1 MSPVKVGGS
10 TVYKGKSGQWS
21 FVAHRTTGFLV
32 FFFLLMHIVDV
43 SLARFD
49 SDGRLYDEV
58 HELYGN
64 IFMRLFEVG
73 LLFALW
79 FHALNGLRI
88 IIVFTRSRSFESI
101 ACLSCAVSSRASTCA
116 FSFGQLANPYCRA
129 IWNCA
134 SVTDFAPP
142 LLSRSLA

>member
-1 MSPVKVGGS
+1 MGQSLVSEAEVSPVKVGGS

-32 FFFLLMHIVDV
+32 FFFLLMHVVDV
-43 SLARFD
+43 SLSHDA
-49 SDGRLYDEV
+49 RLYNEV

-88 IIVFTRSRSFESI
+88 IVVDFFPGAVRRERLLTVWVVALTLIIGIPMAWIIVKPWVEN
-101 ACLSCAVSSRASTCA
+101 L
-116 FSFGQLANPYCRA
+116 
-129 IWNCA
+129 
-134 SVTDFAPP
+134 
-142 LLSRSLA
+142 

>member
-1 MSPVKVGGS
+1 LVSEAQVSTLKVGGS

-32 FFFLLMHIVDV
+32 FFFLLMHVVDV

-49 SDGRLYDEV
+49 TNGRLYNEV
-58 HELYGN
+58 HEIYGN

-88 IIVFTRSRSFESI
+88 IIVDFFPKAVRHEKVLSAYVVGLTLVAGIPMAVIIVKPWFE
-101 ACLSCAVSSRASTCA
+101 
-116 FSFGQLANPYCRA
+116 G
-129 IWNCA
+129 
-134 SVTDFAPP
+134 
-142 LLSRSLA
+142 

>member
-1 MSPVKVGGS
+1 MDHRVGQSLVSEAQVSPVKVGGS

-32 FFFLLMHIVDV
+32 FFFLLMHVVDV

-49 SDGRLYDEV
+49 TTGRLYNEV
-58 HELYGN
+58 HHIYGN
-64 IFMRLFEVG
+64 ILMRLFEVG

-88 IIVFTRSRSFESI
+88 IVVDFFPGAVRRERMLTVWVVALTFIIGIPMAWIIVKPFFE
-101 ACLSCAVSSRASTCA
+101 
-116 FSFGQLANPYCRA
+116 G
-129 IWNCA
+129 
-134 SVTDFAPP
+134 
-142 LLSRSLA
+142 